1 MADPRIERLAEV
13 LVGYS
18 GSVQPGELVT
28 VEGPLAAEPLIVE
41 VYRQVLRH
49 GGHPLPKV
57 KLGRETEIF
66 YAEAGEAQLDW
77 VDPSFLGINEQAD
90 VRIIVDAESNTKALS
105 NVSPA
110 KQARRSRAREA
121 SRNRYLERAAAGEL
135 KWVLTAFPTEAAA
148 QDAEMSLTEYEDF
161 VYGAGKLFEPDPVAA
176 WQEFSTR
183 AFAAKHFLER
193 VNELRI
199 VADGTDL
206 TLCVEGRTW
215 EPSVGKE
222 NFPDGEVF
230 TAPIETKVD
239 GTIRFTYPA
248 VFQGREVNDVELR
261 FEAGEVVDSSAS
273 HGLDFLREM
282 IAMDEG
288 AKRLG
293 EFAFGLNDGIDRF
306 TRNILFDEK
315 IGGTVHLALGTS
327 YPETGGLNRSG
338 LHWDIICDLRTGSEV
353 YADGELVYRDGQFLP
368 GVL

>member
-1 MADPRIERLAEV
+1 MADPCLERLASV

-18 GSVQPGELVT
+18 TGIQPGELVAIEGT
-28 VEGPLAAEPLIVE
+28 VVALPLITE
-41 VYRQVLRH
+41 VYRQVLAA
-49 GGHPLPKV
+49 GGHPRPRV
-57 KLGRETEIF
+57 RLGRELEVF
-66 YAEAGEAQLDW
+66 YEEASDEQLDW
-77 VDPSFLGINEQAD
+77 VDPPFLALNEHANA
-90 VRIIVDAESNTKALS
+90 RIIIEAETNTKALS

-110 KQARRSRAREA
+110 RQARRSRAREA
-121 SRNRYLERAAAGEL
+121 SRNRYLERAALGEL

-148 QDAEMSLTEYEDF
+148 QDAEMSLAEYEHF
-161 VYGAGKLFEPDPVAA
+161 VYAAGKLFDQDPVASWERFA
-176 WQEFSTR
+176 EQVR
-183 AFAAKHFLER
+183 AAKEFLDR
-193 VNELRI
+193 VQELRI
-199 VADGTDL
+199 VAEGTDL
-206 TLCVEGRTW
+206 TLSVEGRTW
-215 EPSVGKE
+215 EASAGKE

-230 TAPIETKVD
+230 TAPLETKVD

-248 VFQGREVNDVELR
+248 VFQGREVNDVVLR

-282 IAMDEG
+282 IALDDG
-288 AKRLG
+288 ARRLG

-315 IGGTVHLALGTS
+315 IGGTVHLALGTA